1 MNHPRLSLNQA
12 TTKHWTLA
20 EAVQGCVDAGITGI
34 GLWRDRIEE
43 VGAAKAAHLVR
54 DAGLTVT
61 SVCRG
66 GFFTAEDGGRD
77 DNRRAVDETA
87 EVGGSVLV
95 LVPGGVPA
103 GSQDLAGARAR
114 VVDGVAELAPYASSC
129 GVQLA
134 IEPMHPMF
142 CGDRGVV
149 STLAQALDMAS
160 AFPRQHVG
168 VVVDSYHI
176 WWDPEVYA
184 QIARAGAEDRIASVQ
199 VSDWILPLPEGAL
212 LGRGHVGDGCI
223 DNRGLV
229 QATLDAGYD
238 GYVEVEIFNAAVWET
253 PGEETVR
260 TVVERHRR
268 TFA

>member
-1 MNHPRLSLNQA
+1 MTPPLSLNQA
-12 TTKHWTLA
+12 TTKYWTLA

-43 VGAAKAAHLVR
+43 VGTAKAAELVR
-54 DAGLTVT
+54 AAGLTVT

-66 GFFTAEDGGRD
+66 GFFTADDGSRD
-77 DNRRAVDETA
+77 DNRQAVDETA
-87 EVGGSVLV
+87 AVGGAVLV
-95 LVPGGVPA
+95 LVPGGAPD
-103 GSQDLAGARAR
+103 GSTDLIGARAR
-114 VVDGVAELAPYASSC
+114 VVDGVAELAPYAAAS
-129 GVQLA
+129 GVRLA

-149 STLAQALDMAS
+149 STLAQSLDMA
-160 AFPRQHVG
+160 AQFPREHVG

-184 QIARAGAEDRIASVQ
+184 QIARAGADGRIASVQ
-199 VSDWILPLPEGAL
+199 VSDWVLPLPEGAL

-223 DNRGLV
+223 DNRGIV
-229 QATLDAGYD
+229 QAALDAGYD

-253 PGEETVR
+253 PGAATVR
-260 TVVERHRR
+260 TVVERHRQ
-268 TFA
+268 TFG